1 MRLVL
6 ASVFALA
13 PFAALAATQ
22 ITPISDVQRG
32 SSVTI
37 QGTVER
43 ILDSDE
49 FRIADATGNLRV
61 YVGPNVVPANVGETV
76 TVSGIMDDEI
86 IRPEL
91 YAREVVR
98 ADGTTVR
105 LNRSYY

>member
-13 PFAALAATQ
+13 PFATLAATQ
-22 ITPISDVQRG
+22 ITPIADVQRG
-32 SSVTI
+32 MSVTI
-37 QGTVER
+37 QGTVDR

-61 YVGPNVVPANVGETV
+61 YVGPNVVPADVGETV
-76 TVSGIMDDEI
+76 TISGIMDDEI

-91 YAREVVR
+91 YAREIVR
-98 ADGTTVR
+98 ADGTVIE
-105 LNRSYY
+105 LSHSYY